1 MRAQKGLMQ
10 KKFDRKQTG
19 NNLANIKL
27 NYCTLILYLPV
38 CAALLYMQRGRK
50 KNKKWR
56 GKVS

>member
-1 MRAQKGLMQ
+1 MRAQKGPMQ
-10 KKFDRKQTG
+10 KKFDRKKTG

-50 KNKKWR
+50 EIKSAGAK
-56 GKVS
+56 